1 MADTER
7 FHMRITPED
16 DAILTRLESAYGQ
29 DRSGIIRLAIR
40 YLEQHGP
47 MRPTERE
54 MSDRIRIHW
63 TIATDP
69 SHYGDEATEED
80 AAQIAERESAEVIAY
95 VKREYPQANIET
107 AEVPERTSHGNKP
120 WVEVN
125 GERFYESDDPTG
137 ILDTLWNFVA
147 ENWPD

>member
-47 MRPTERE
+47 MRPKERE
-54 MSDRIRIHW
+54 MAHNTASAVEFTVRFR
-63 TIATDP
+63 
-69 SHYGDEATEED
+69 SGYED
-80 AAQIAERESAEVIAY
+80 TAIIERDTALSS
-95 VKREYPQANIET
+95 EY
-107 AEVPERTSHGNKP
+107 
-120 WVEVN
+120 WVEITQRQNVYN
-125 GERFYESDDPTG
+125 LADEPVAVDGIDLDEDGEWMKYVDSKLVQAFGVTVDQLYH
-137 ILDTLWNFVA
+137 
-147 ENWPD
+147 